1 VALAARTGLVVC
13 AWQTIIEN
21 KPVAVRMS
29 NRFIAEVFSVNE

>member
-1 VALAARTGLVVC
+1 LVALAACTGFVFW

-29 NRFIAEVFSVNE
+29 KRFIAEVFSD